1 MRSHL
6 VERAVEIP
14 TCLLALI
21 FFAPFMLL
29 IAIAVRCDGGPAIY
43 RQQRVGRGGK
53 RFSCLKFRSM
63 SVDSEAR
70 LKALLETDSR
80 SRREWKTHHKL
91 GWDPRVTWIGD
102 HLRRS
107 SLDELPQL
115 VNVLRGD
122 MSFVGPRPIVEAEIV
137 RYGRRFADYCSV
149 RPGLTGLWQLR
160 KRPLVSYRRRIA
172 MDVYYRRNRRPSLY
186 FGILAA
192 SLSSVL
198 LDR

>member
-21 FFAPFMLL
+21 FFAPAMLL

-43 RQQRVGRGGK
+43 RQRRVGRGGK
-53 RFSCLKFRSM
+53 RFSSLKFRSM
-63 SVDSEAR
+63 SIDADAR

-80 SRREWKTHHKL
+80 SRREWKTHHRL
-91 GWDPRVTWIGD
+91 VWDPRVTWIGD
-102 HLRRS
+102 HLRKS
-107 SLDELPQL
+107 AMDELPQL
-115 VNVLRGD
+115 INVLRGD
-122 MSFVGPRPIVEAEIV
+122 MSFVGPRPIVEAEII
-137 RYGRRFADYCSV
+137 RYGRRFADYCSL

-160 KRPLVSYRRRIA
+160 KGPSISYRRRIA
-172 MDVYYRRNRRPSLY
+172 MDVYYRRNRRPSFY

-192 SLSSVL
+192 SFLGVIFK
-198 LDR
+198 R